1 MTDPDRPDPST
12 PTDPQKGPSQ
22 DGPTYHAPSYHQPS
36 YDRPADEQVDLT
48 KPVQKPWGTV
58 PAGDQ
63 ADDQTGTPAAPGDPG
78 AGEGAAPQAAP
89 GSPGSWAT
97 GPTYGQAYG
106 QAPYGQP
113 QQPAASPYPAQ
124 GAPAGAWPGTPAYG
138 QGYSQG
144 FEQYPG
150 GGQHGQQDRGTDG
163 ISITGFVLSLT
174 CCLSVVGF
182 VLGLVGLSRTKDG
195 KRGGRWAAISAVVL
209 GVIGTLVT
217 VGAIVLGVTTLSGT
231 QFVSEVRAGECADRA
246 FGDTTSYPLLRD
258 VDCDD
263 DHDGEVL
270 ATGSQLDLDD
280 ALADLGT
287 GDASATRDEIEE
299 ACLSLAG
306 GRPGDA
312 LESGLASGDLEINV
326 LGDDPGPRGSDPII
340 CFVESSDG
348 SKLTSSV
355 LD

>member
-12 PTDPQKGPSQ
+12 PN
-22 DGPTYHAPSYHQPS
+22 
-36 YDRPADEQVDLT
+36 DRPADEQVDLT

-63 ADDQTGTPAAPGDPG
+63 AGTPAAPGAPG
-78 AGEGAAPQAAP
+78 TGEASAPQAAP

-97 GPTYGQAYG
+97 GPTPYG
-106 QAPYGQP
+106 QAPYGQAYGQP
-113 QQPAASPYPAQ
+113 QQPASSPYPAQ

-144 FEQYPG
+144 FEPYPG
-150 GGQHGQQDRGTDG
+150 GGYGQSYGQQNRGTDG

-174 CCLSVVGF
+174 CCLSIVGF
-182 VLGLVGLSRTKDG
+182 VLGLVGLSRTKNG
-195 KRGGRWAAISAVVL
+195 QRGGRWAAISAIVL

-217 VGAIVLGVTTLSGT
+217 IGAIVLGVTTLSGT
-231 QFVSEVRAGECADRA
+231 QFASELRVGECADRA
-246 FGDTTSYPLLRD
+246 FDDTTSYPLLRD

-263 DHDGEVL
+263 EHDGEVL
-270 ATGSQLDLDD
+270 ATGSQFDLDD

-287 GDASATRDEIEE
+287 DDASATREEIEE
-299 ACLSLAG
+299 ACLSLAD

-312 LESGLASGDLEINV
+312 LESGLADGDLEINV
-326 LGDDPGPRGSDPII
+326 LGDDPDPRGSEPIV

-348 SKLTSSV
+348 DTLTSPV